1 MSKQTAIRGNERVS
15 IYDVASGLNN
25 NRLKCEC
32 CGESLIAKKGDTNR
46 HHFAHQANSEC
57 VYNQI
62 NANGSGG
69 VGPSHIN
76 AQNNFCKCYN
86 DDKISMRIKYHPKC
100 ISGRM
105 CRTWIEFDLKK
116 RFPPNEYC
124 IELEYYYKYHDNIYI
139 FDIAI
144 LKKNNITAPPV
155 YNIEILSKH
164 ATEEKKRMNIEW
176 VEISAKQV
184 NDQIVCDSRI
194 KPILFYECRR
204 NNNIT
209 DNKCDK
215 CVQYTEYQREY
226 QRKKYEREQEIW
238 EQTQREK
245 EKRQQ
250 EKWLKEQREKY
261 EREQEQREKDER
273 RQEEWKR
280 QYERWEQEE
289 RERKKKEQEKK
300 EQEEQEKKE
309 QEQRER
315 EKKEQELNKWSD
327 QVTKQMHQ
335 RNEKEKQE
343 QEKCRQQRQ
352 NIEILSN
359 QLFQRN
365 PELFKTKDS
374 PQLIGKYE
382 KIAKKEIKPCI
393 GCKKSKRCLTCNL
406 KITFHAKE
414 LLISDLL
421 KISISE

>member
-15 IYDVASGLNN
+15 IYDVDSGLNN
-25 NRLKCEC
+25 NRLICEC
-32 CGESLIAKKGDTNR
+32 CDESLIAKKGDTNR

-57 VYNQI
+57 VYNKI

-69 VGPSHIN
+69 VGAAHIN

-100 ISGRM
+100 ISGSM
-105 CRTWIEFDLKK
+105 CKTWIEFDLKK

-124 IELEYYYKYHDNIYI
+124 IELEYYYNHHDNVQIY
-139 FDIAI
+139 DIAI
-144 LKKNNITAPPV
+144 LKKDNITAPPV
-155 YNIEILSKH
+155 YNIEIRNKH

-184 NDQIVCDSRI
+184 NDQIVCDGRI

-204 NNNIT
+204 NNNLVET
-209 DNKCDK
+209 TCYKCI
-215 CVQYTEYQREY
+215 QY
-226 QRKKYEREQEIW
+226 
-238 EQTQREK
+238 
-245 EKRQQ
+245 
-250 EKWLKEQREKY
+250 LKEQREKY
-261 EREQEQREKDER
+261 EREQEMWLKEQREKEKR
-273 RQEEWKR
+273 EQRKKEKQEQEQREKEKQEQEEWKR

-289 RERKKKEQEKK
+289 RERKKKEQEEQERKKK
-300 EQEEQEKKE
+300 EQEQREQEQRE

-315 EKKEQELNKWSD
+315 EKKEQELNKWSE
-327 QVTKQMHQ
+327 QVTKQTHQ
-335 RNEKEKQE
+335 RNEKEKRE

-359 QLFQRN
+359 QLFERN

-382 KIAKKEIKPCI
+382 KIAKKEIKSCI
-393 GCKKSKRCLTCNL
+393 GCKSKRCLTCNL
-406 KITFHAKE
+406 QITIRAKE

-421 KISISE
+421 KISE

>member
-25 NRLKCEC
+25 NRLICEC

-57 VYNQI
+57 VYNK

-124 IELEYYYKYHDNIYI
+124 IELEYYYKHHDIIYI

-144 LKKNNITAPPV
+144 LQKNNITAPPV
-155 YNIEILSKH
+155 YNIEILNKH

-194 KPILFYECRR
+194 KPILFYECLR
-204 NNNIT
+204 NNNIVE
-209 DNKCDK
+209 NKCDK
-215 CVQYTEYQREY
+215 CVQYTEY

-250 EKWLKEQREKY
+250 EKEEQEQQEKEKQEQKQREK
-261 EREQEQREKDER
+261 EKRQQEQ
-273 RQEEWKR
+273 
-280 QYERWEQEE
+280 WEQEE

-309 QEQRER
+309 KEQRER

-421 KISISE
+421 KISISEC

>member
-25 NRLKCEC
+25 NRLICEC

-57 VYNQI
+57 VYNK

-86 DDKISMRIKYHPKC
+86 NDKISMRIKYHPKC

-124 IELEYYYKYHDNIYI
+124 IELEYYYKHHDIIYI

-144 LKKNNITAPPV
+144 LQKNNITAPPV
-155 YNIEILSKH
+155 YNIEILNKH

-194 KPILFYECRR
+194 KPILFYECLR
-204 NNNIT
+204 NNNIVE
-209 DNKCDK
+209 NKCDK
-215 CVQYTEYQREY
+215 CVQYTEY

-238 EQTQREK
+238 EQKQREK

-250 EKWLKEQREKY
+250 EKEEQEQQEKEKQEQKQREK
-261 EREQEQREKDER
+261 EKRQQEQ
-273 RQEEWKR
+273 
-280 QYERWEQEE
+280 WEQEE

-309 QEQRER
+309 KEQRER

-421 KISISE
+421 KISISEC

>member
-25 NRLKCEC
+25 NRLICEC

-57 VYNQI
+57 VYNK

-86 DDKISMRIKYHPKC
+86 NDKISMRIKYHPKC

-124 IELEYYYKYHDNIYI
+124 IELEYYYKHHDNIYI

-144 LKKNNITAPPV
+144 LQKNNITAPPV
-155 YNIEILSKH
+155 YNIEILNKH

-194 KPILFYECRR
+194 KPILFYECLR
-204 NNNIT
+204 NNNIVE
-209 DNKCDK
+209 NKCDK
-215 CVQYTEYQREY
+215 CVQYTEY

-250 EKWLKEQREKY
+250 EKEEQEQQEKEKQEQKQREK
-261 EREQEQREKDER
+261 EKRQQEQ
-273 RQEEWKR
+273 
-280 QYERWEQEE
+280 WEQEE
-289 RERKKKEQEKK
+289 RERKKKKQEKK

-309 QEQRER
+309 KEQQER

-352 NIEILSN
+352 NIENLSN

-421 KISISE
+421 KISISEC

>member
-1 MSKQTAIRGNERVS
+1 MSKQTAIRGGERVS
-15 IYDVASGLNN
+15 IYDVGSGLNN
-25 NRLKCEC
+25 NQLICEC
-32 CGESLIAKKGDTNR
+32 CDESLIAKKGDKNR
-46 HHFAHQANSEC
+46 PHFAHQANSEC
-57 VYNQI
+57 VYNKI

-69 VGPSHIN
+69 VGAAHTN

-100 ISGRM
+100 ISGSM

-124 IELEYYYKYHDNIYI
+124 IELEYYYKNHDNVHK

-144 LKKNNITAPPV
+144 LKKNDITAPPV
-155 YNIEILSKH
+155 YNIEILNKH
-164 ATEEKKRMNIEW
+164 ATEEEKRMNIEW

-194 KPILFYECRR
+194 KPIFTYDCRR
-204 NNNIT
+204 NNNLVET
-209 DNKCDK
+209 TCYKCI
-215 CVQYTEYQREY
+215 QYLKEQREY

-238 EQTQREK
+238 LKEWEKDEREQREK
-245 EKRQQ
+245 EKQ
-250 EKWLKEQREKY
+250 
-261 EREQEQREKDER
+261 EQEQREKEKQE
-273 RQEEWKR
+273 QEEWKR

-289 RERKKKEQEKK
+289 RERKKKEQEEQEKK
-300 EQEEQEKKE
+300 EQEQRE

-315 EKKEQELNKWSD
+315 EKKEQELNKWSE
-327 QVTKQMHQ
+327 QVTKQTHQ
-335 RNEKEKQE
+335 RNEKEKRE

-359 QLFQRN
+359 QLFERN

-382 KIAKKEIKPCI
+382 KIAKKEIKSCI
-393 GCKKSKRCLTCNL
+393 GCKSKRCLTCNL
-406 KITFHAKE
+406 QITIRAKE

-421 KISISE
+421 KISE

>member
-25 NRLKCEC
+25 NRLICEC

-57 VYNQI
+57 VYNK

-86 DDKISMRIKYHPKC
+86 NDKISMRIKYHPKC

-105 CRTWIEFDLKK
+105 CRTWIEFDFKK

-124 IELEYYYKYHDNIYI
+124 IELEYYYKHHDNIYK

-144 LKKNNITAPPV
+144 LQKNNITAPPV
-155 YNIEILSKH
+155 YNIEILNKH

-194 KPILFYECRR
+194 KPILFYECLR
-204 NNNIT
+204 NNNIVE
-209 DNKCDK
+209 NKCDK
-215 CVQYTEYQREY
+215 CVQYTEY

-245 EKRQQ
+245 EKREQEKEKRQQ
-250 EKWLKEQREKY
+250 EKEEQEQQEKEKQEQKQREK
-261 EREQEQREKDER
+261 EKRQQEQ
-273 RQEEWKR
+273 
-280 QYERWEQEE
+280 WEQEE

-309 QEQRER
+309 KEQRER

-421 KISISE
+421 KISISEC